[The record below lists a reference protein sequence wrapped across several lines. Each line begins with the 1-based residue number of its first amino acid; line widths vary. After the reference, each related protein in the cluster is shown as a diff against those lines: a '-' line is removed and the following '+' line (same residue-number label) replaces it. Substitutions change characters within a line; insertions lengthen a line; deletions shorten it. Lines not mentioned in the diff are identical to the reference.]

1 MDSTHYCEEDNMVK
15 RSFLGIF
22 GLLVI
27 ACISKAAPEP
37 AVVPLSNIW
46 TINTE
51 YTRPQ
56 QIIMQNESTKQLK
69 RYWYMII
76 TLTNE
81 TKQDVDFY
89 PKCELMTDTFQL
101 IPAGKGV
108 ASVVFDKIKDRY
120 KNAYPFLK
128 NLNEADNKLLQ
139 GEDNAC
145 DLAII
150 WEDFDSKAQSI
161 NLFIT
166 GLSNETAVVDHPVAK
181 DEQGRPI
188 KVYLRK
194 TLELSYN
201 IHGDPELVSGSELK
215 FDGKRWIM
223 R

>member
-1 MDSTHYCEEDNMVK
+1 MMK
-15 RSFLGIF
+15 RSFLAIL
-22 GLLVI
+22 GLLFI
-27 ACISKAAPEP
+27 GSISQSAPEP
-37 AVVPLSNIW
+37 AAVPTSNIW

-51 YTRPQ
+51 FSHPQ
-56 QIIMQNESTKQLK
+56 QIIMQNESTNQLK

-81 TKQDVDFY
+81 TKRDVDFY
-89 PKCELMTDTFQL
+89 PKCELMTDTFQV

-108 ASVVFDKIKDRY
+108 ASVVFEQIKKRH
-120 KNAYPFLK
+120 NNTYPFLK
-128 NLNEADNKLLQ
+128 YINEADNKLLQ

-150 WEDFDSKAQSI
+150 WEDFDKKAQSI
-161 NLFIT
+161 KLFIT

-181 DEQGRPI
+181 DEQGQPV

-194 TLELSYN
+194 TLELGYK
-201 IHGDPELVSGSELK
+201 IHGDPALVSGIELK

>member
-1 MDSTHYCEEDNMVK
+1 MMK
-15 RSFLGIF
+15 RSFLAIL
-22 GLLVI
+22 GLLFIV
-27 ACISKAAPEP
+27 CISQAAPEP
-37 AVVPLSNIW
+37 ATVPLSNLW

-51 YTRPQ
+51 FTHPQ

-69 RYWYMII
+69 RYWYIII
-76 TLTNE
+76 TLTNN
-81 TKQDVDFY
+81 TDHDVDFY
-89 PKCELMTDTFQL
+89 PNCELMTDTFQV

-108 ASVVFDKIKDRY
+108 ASIVFERIKERH
-120 KNAYPFLK
+120 KNTYPFLTYI
-128 NLNEADNKLLQ
+128 NEADNKLLQ

-145 DLAII
+145 DLVII
-150 WEDFDSKAQSI
+150 WEDFDNKAQNI
-161 NLFIT
+161 KLFIA

-181 DEQGRPI
+181 DQESRPI

-201 IHGDPELVSGSELK
+201 INGDPALVSGVKLQ

>member
-1 MDSTHYCEEDNMVK
+1 MMK
-15 RSFLGIF
+15 RSFLAIL
-22 GLLVI
+22 GLLFI
-27 ACISKAAPEP
+27 GSISQSAPEP
-37 AVVPLSNIW
+37 AAVPTSNIW

-51 YTRPQ
+51 FSHPQ
-56 QIIMQNESTKQLK
+56 QIIMQNESTNQLK

-81 TKQDVDFY
+81 TKRDVDFY
-89 PKCELMTDTFQL
+89 PKCELMTDTFQV

-108 ASVVFDKIKDRY
+108 ASVVFEKIKERH
-120 KNAYPFLK
+120 KSKYPFLK
-128 NLNEADNKLLQ
+128 YINDADNKLLQ

-150 WEDFDSKAQSI
+150 WENFDNKAQ
-161 NLFIT
+161 NVKLFIT

-181 DEQGRPI
+181 DQEGRAI

-201 IHGDPELVSGSELK
+201 IHGDPALVSGVELK
-215 FDGKRWIM
+215 FDGKHWIM

>member
-1 MDSTHYCEEDNMVK
+1 MMK
-15 RSFLGIF
+15 RSFLPIF
-22 GLLVI
+22 GLLFIV
-27 ACISKAAPEP
+27 CIIQAAPEP
-37 AVVPLSNIW
+37 ATVPVSNIW

-51 YTRPQ
+51 FTHPQ

-76 TLTNE
+76 TITNN
-81 TKQDVDFY
+81 TDQDVDFY
-89 PKCELMTDTFQL
+89 PNCELMTDTFQV

-108 ASVVFDKIKDRY
+108 ASIVFERIKERH
-120 KNAYPFLK
+120 KNTYPFLK
-128 NLNEADNKLLQ
+128 YINEADNKLLQ

-150 WEDFDSKAQSI
+150 WEDFDNKAQNI
-161 NLFIT
+161 KLFIT

-181 DEQGRPI
+181 DQEGRPI

-201 IHGDPELVSGSELK
+201 IHGDPALVSGVELQ

>member
-1 MDSTHYCEEDNMVK
+1 MMK
-15 RSFLGIF
+15 RSFLAIL
-22 GLLVI
+22 GLLFI
-27 ACISKAAPEP
+27 GSISQSAPEP
-37 AVVPLSNIW
+37 AAVPTSNIW

-51 YTRPQ
+51 FSHPQ
-56 QIIMQNESTKQLK
+56 QIIMQNESTNQLK

-81 TKQDVDFY
+81 TKRDVDFY
-89 PKCELMTDTFQL
+89 PKCELMTDTFQV

-108 ASVVFDKIKDRY
+108 ASVVFEKIKERH
-120 KNAYPFLK
+120 KNTYPFLK
-128 NLNEADNKLLQ
+128 YINDADNKLLQ

-150 WEDFDSKAQSI
+150 WENFDNKAQ
-161 NLFIT
+161 NVKLFIT

-181 DEQGRPI
+181 DQEGRPI

-201 IHGDPELVSGSELK
+201 IHGDPALVSGVELK
-215 FDGKRWIM
+215 FDGKHWIM

>member
-1 MDSTHYCEEDNMVK
+1 MMK
-15 RSFLGIF
+15 RSFLAIL
-22 GLLVI
+22 GLLFIGSI
-27 ACISKAAPEP
+27 AQSAPEP
-37 AVVPLSNIW
+37 AAIPASNIW

-51 YTRPQ
+51 FSHPQ
-56 QIIMQNESTKQLK
+56 QIIMQNESTNQLK

-81 TKQDVDFY
+81 TKRDVDFY
-89 PKCELMTDTFQL
+89 PKCELMTDTFQV

-108 ASVVFDKIKDRY
+108 ASVVFEKIKERH
-120 KNAYPFLK
+120 KNTYPFLK
-128 NLNEADNKLLQ
+128 YINDADNKLLQ

-150 WEDFDSKAQSI
+150 WEDFDNKAQ
-161 NLFIT
+161 NVKLFIT

-181 DEQGRPI
+181 DQEGRPI

-201 IHGDPELVSGSELK
+201 IHGDPALVSGVELK
-215 FDGKRWIM
+215 FDGKHWIM

>member
-1 MDSTHYCEEDNMVK
+1 MK
-15 RSFLGIF
+15 RSFLPIF
-22 GLLVI
+22 GLLFIV
-27 ACISKAAPEP
+27 CIIQAAPEP
-37 AVVPLSNIW
+37 ATVPVSNIW

-51 YTRPQ
+51 FTHPQ

-76 TLTNE
+76 TITNN
-81 TKQDVDFY
+81 TDQDVDFY
-89 PKCELMTDTFQL
+89 PNCELMTDTFQV

-108 ASVVFDKIKDRY
+108 ASIVFERIKERH
-120 KNAYPFLK
+120 KNTYPFLK
-128 NLNEADNKLLQ
+128 YINEADNKLLQ

-150 WEDFDSKAQSI
+150 WEDFDNKAQNI
-161 NLFIT
+161 KLFIT

-181 DEQGRPI
+181 DQEGRPI

-201 IHGDPELVSGSELK
+201 IHGDPALVSGVELQ